1 MVVLFSSIYSERLGR
16 DRYEMELKE
25 PVELIKL
32 LEHLEDVFPD
42 LKSQSK
48 GDVADRYASHY
59 LCIGDGKILRLGDT
73 ITDRDT
79 IEIVPPIMG
88 G

>member
-1 MVVLFSSIYSERLGR
+1 MVVLFGSIYSERLGR

-32 LEHLEDVFPD
+32 LQHLEEVFPG
-42 LKSQSK
+42 LKNQSR
-48 GDVADRYASHY
+48 GGVADRYVSHY
-59 LCIGDGKILRLGDT
+59 LCIGGGKILRLGDT

>member
-1 MVVLFSSIYSERLGR
+1 MVVLFSSMYSERLGR
-16 DRYEMELKE
+16 DRYEMELEE
-25 PVELIKL
+25 PVELKKL
-32 LEHLEDVFPD
+32 LEHLEEVFPE
-42 LKSQSK
+42 LKNQS
-48 GDVADRYASHY
+48 GGGVADRYASHY
-59 LCIGDGKILRLGDT
+59 LCIGHGRILRLGDI